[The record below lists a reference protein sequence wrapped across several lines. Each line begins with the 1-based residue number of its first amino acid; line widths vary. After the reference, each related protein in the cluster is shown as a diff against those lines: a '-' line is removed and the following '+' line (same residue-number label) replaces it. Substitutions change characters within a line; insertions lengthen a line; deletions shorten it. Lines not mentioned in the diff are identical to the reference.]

1 MSETR
6 LIARLIIF
14 QLLLELKY
22 LSHAVLRN
30 SGKRFLVVKPPK
42 NHNRFFAETEIVQI
56 CQPTLDGNKVDS
68 VEFIN
73 SHWANFERD
82 FYDPELLF

>member
-1 MSETR
+1 MNNG
-6 LIARLIIF
+6 
-14 QLLLELKY
+14 LLLFVQNIWVT
-22 LSHAVLRN
+22 LSTTKKIFGSKA
-30 SGKRFLVVKPPK
+30 SQ